1 MLNHII
7 TIVHF
12 IKKTRTGERCPPVH
26 PSLATGCL
34 TFPQRGRGMA
44 QSVLVSRLSQLIVTL
59 SWPLHYKLVM
69 AGGRAY
75 ALGMNPYFLVLG
87 A

>member
-1 MLNHII
+1 MP
-7 TIVHF
+7 TV
-12 IKKTRTGERCPPVH
+12 TGERDVPRCIRHWQLDVSH
-26 PSLATGCL
+26 FL
-34 TFPQRGRGMA
+34 RGRGMA